1 MQLQNKNRIA
11 YLTALTLLFSYAEM
25 LLPRI
30 VPFFRLGLGNIVILL
45 SFDLCLPS
53 FLILT
58 VLKAAAS
65 SLMGGTLLSP
75 FFLISIAQSVF
86 SGLLMYSLFYLNRR
100 FKEKLLSVYGISV
113 AGSALSALIQVL
125 LCTIYLGKGTLSL
138 LGPMLLFNTISGI
151 LTAAL
156 SQTLKIQPANNI
168 GELGGGSLSPVKSFA
183 SANILLGVGG
193 GSLPLSPAANA
204 SSATLSTGSDAA
216 RNARFKKT
224 FVLAALLLIFAAA
237 VLLIRNI
244 YILTAALVL
253 ALIMQKLSKRK
264 ILLLPHLS
272 LWIFVIISCLFI
284 PEGKILFK
292 IWNFSVTQGALF
304 TGIEKALKLSCVSA
318 LSQCAAGLRPDEKN
332 LLGLSLGYYRRLS
345 DFFRNAEGS
354 LFTRIKLTLSAQE
367 L

>member
-86 SGLLMYSLFYLNRR
+86 SGLLMYSLFYLNRN

-168 GELGGGSLSPVKSFA
+168 GGSLPPIKSFA

-237 VLLIRNI
+237 VLLIKNI

-318 LSQCAAGLRPDEKN
+318 LSQCAAGLRPDEKT

>member
-168 GELGGGSLSPVKSFA
+168 GGLGGGSF
-183 SANILLGVGG
+183 
-193 GSLPLSPAANA
+193 PLATAANA
-204 SSATLSTGSDAA
+204 SSATLSTGSNAA

-237 VLLIRNI
+237 VLLIKNI

-318 LSQCAAGLRPDEKN
+318 LSQCAAGLRPDEKT